1 MPAVCAKTGAPTTD
15 SVRLSG
21 SAAPGWSGW
30 MILFGLFAWAF
41 AATMSSRRYELVLPF
56 KREVLQRYRSW
67 RRAGAF
73 MIALGL
79 ILTVVAAALGGQ
91 NAAVLLGVSFV
102 GLVFIIGNEWKNAV
116 GVRLSDDGDLTVT
129 RVHPDFERAWRVLNG
144 R

>member
-1 MPAVCAKTGAPTTD
+1 M
-15 SVRLSG
+15 
-21 SAAPGWSGW
+21 
-30 MILFGLFAWAF
+30 
-41 AATMSSRRYELVLPF
+41 LPF